1 METDPFAAISVSCP
15 KCGVGYVVRASPH
28 YVRYGCDS
36 EFEFGKL
43 LQSASCRAAELKA
56 AVAQCEQLECCE
68 VMKSDVSIR
77 IADLEA
83 EVASLRAELRH
94 HAQDAVAK
102 QTQFESLSVA
112 HNEQCRENARLREGV
127 EGLAKWLHTRAYLCD
142 CDGATHCELLVAETR
157 VRHLLV
163 DTAAALAGKEA
174 T

>member
-43 LQSASCRAAELKA
+43 LQSAGCRAAELKA

-83 EVASLRAELRH
+83 EVARLRAALGKIERSGGRDGYTH
-94 HAQDAVAK
+94 SGDGHAQ
-102 QTQFESLSVA
+102 
-112 HNEQCRENARLREGV
+112 CRQIA
-127 EGLAKWLHTRAYLCD
+127 
-142 CDGATHCELLVAETR
+142 
-157 VRHLLV
+157 
-163 DTAAALAGKEA
+163 AAALAGKE
-174 T
+174 